1 LPIIKSEP
9 NVDEMASV
17 ASIRAGS
24 FVKCTINVDGD
35 DEKDQLYSADNHDG
49 DYEDASDAN
58 EQLDEVTILKI

>member
-1 LPIIKSEP
+1 
-9 NVDEMASV
+9 MASV